1 MFLDFAENY
10 NCSHLDEAQSAH
22 WNYEQV
28 VSHSGV
34 THYHCP
40 SEGCAKI
47 MYESVVCISEDLR
60 HDYHAVHHYTTL
72 VRQDIMHMINMEKEI
87 QFLEGAPN
95 QHKGS
100 QLRRLVY
107 VRTGLW
113 VPNREAFWEVP
124 WTQKDH
130 VTTRQVWSRAVHL
143 AVGSHRTIIKN
154 AKQFFIYAKTAITRP
169 KVNPYCHEKGSFI
182 FRYKWGHSPW
192 STEQT
197 IKGIT
202 GSQSLHAFRSMQPFS
217 IVYSMICNEGSN
229 IIFQDERTTNRM
241 SLADV

>member
-1 MFLDFAENY
+1 MFLDIAENY

-28 VSHSGV
+28 VSHSVV

-47 MYESVVCISEDLR
+47 IYESVVCISEDLR

-72 VRQDIMHMINMEKEI
+72 VRQDIMHMIDMEKEI

-100 QLRRLVY
+100 QLRRLVH

-124 WTQKDH
+124 WRQKDH

-154 AKQFFIYAKTAITRP
+154 AKQFSYTQKQPSLDP
-169 KVNPYCHEKGSFI
+169 KLILIVMRKALLFFVTNGDILRDWRNRLLRASQLHKVCMHFAPCN
-182 FRYKWGHSPW
+182 HS
-192 STEQT
+192 
-197 IKGIT
+197 
-202 GSQSLHAFRSMQPFS
+202 
-217 IVYSMICNEGSN
+217 
-229 IIFQDERTTNRM
+229 
-241 SLADV
+241 